1 MTMHKLELDPAIT
14 EDEVLEIERISQ
26 ENDSQIS
33 MNRRIALTILAY
45 DKERLNKSV
54 AKDPVTYYHLI
65 NSLVDCMQSLD
76 VQIKILQSAE
86 TRLKFHLSDHI
97 SFETKMH

>member
-1 MTMHKLELDPAIT
+1 MHKLELDPAIT

-45 DKERLNKSV
+45 DKDRLYKSV
-54 AKDPVTYYHLI
+54 AKDPVTYCHLI
-65 NSLVDCMQSLD
+65 NSLVDCMESLKA
-76 VQIKILQSAE
+76 QIKILQSAE
-86 TRLKFHLSDHI
+86 TRLKVPLSDHI
-97 SFETKMH
+97 SLETKMH